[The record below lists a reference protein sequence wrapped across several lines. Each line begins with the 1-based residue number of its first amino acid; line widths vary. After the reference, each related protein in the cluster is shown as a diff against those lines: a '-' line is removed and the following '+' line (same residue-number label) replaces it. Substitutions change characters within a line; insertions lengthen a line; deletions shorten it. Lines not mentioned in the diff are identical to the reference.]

1 MKQKS
6 KIKQLMGTAL
16 AAITAF
22 VIAAGI
28 NGNITTVKA
37 DETSKTIKYNAE
49 GFEVKDI
56 DASDLEVINEY
67 FGTSFTGLNVFTE
80 NSSIEVDAERSTLTL
95 DDIKTCGAIGYSLS
109 RDEAG
114 KLVITKANNGS
125 IIGINPPMYYGSFN
139 KGFGYNELFAV
150 NGSSKLGTTRHFQ
163 KIAFSKAY
171 GCKDDEGC
179 YIDKSMDLKST
190 TKVDFTYMNI
200 TCVDG
205 AGDGDALLFMPD
217 YMVDKTV
224 LKFADNSEVK
234 PDDNYTVNV
243 DKSMTAEEFNDVLAK
258 NATKDVIIKTD
269 NGVTF
274 TFAKGT
280 MNKVDGV
287 SAYDFTTQ
295 IVSDFENA
303 DIVKAVVKNDGFVS
317 QIKFNYSGNL
327 PAKAQIT
334 IPVGTDYAGQTLQY
348 SLVNDDNTLTL
359 IQNVVVGQNGYVTV
373 SQDHCSTYVLTK
385 ASEVKEGES
394 TQAPTENEDVQAP
407 TENEDVQ
414 APQTSDNSAVVMIS
428 LLAVVSLMGM
438 VVFGKKRVL

>member
-1 MKQKS
+1 MKQKN

-22 VIAAGI
+22 VMAAGI

-37 DETSKTIKYNAE
+37 DEISKIIKYNAE

-56 DASDLEVINEY
+56 DACDLEVINEY
-67 FGTSFTGLNVFTE
+67 FGTSFTGLNVFSE
-80 NSSIEVDAERSTLTL
+80 NSSIEVDEERSTLTL

-139 KGFGYNELFAV
+139 KGFEYDELFAV
-150 NGSSKLGTTRHFQ
+150 NGSSKLGT
-163 KIAFSKAY
+163 KAY
-171 GCKDDEGC
+171 GCKDDEGY
-179 YIDKSMDLKST
+179 YIDKSMDLQST
-190 TKVDFTYMNI
+190 TKVDFTYMYI

-205 AGDGDALLFMPD
+205 VGDGDALLFMPD

-234 PDDNYTVNV
+234 PDNNYTVNV

-407 TENEDVQ
+407 
-414 APQTSDNSAVVMIS
+414 QTSDNSAVVMIS

>member
-1 MKQKS
+1 MKQKN

-22 VIAAGI
+22 VMAAGI

-37 DETSKTIKYNAE
+37 DEISKTIKYNAE

-56 DASDLEVINEY
+56 DACDLEVINEY
-67 FGTSFTGLNVFTE
+67 FGTSFTGLNVFSE
-80 NSSIEVDAERSTLTL
+80 NSSIEVDEERSTLTL

-125 IIGINPPMYYGSFN
+125 IRGINPSMYYGSFN
-139 KGFGYNELFAV
+139 KGFEYDELFAV

-163 KIAFSKAY
+163 KIVFSKAY
-171 GCKDDEGC
+171 GCKDDEGY
-179 YIDKSMDLKST
+179 YIDKSMDLQST
-190 TKVDFTYMNI
+190 TKVDFTYMYI

-205 AGDGDALLFMPD
+205 VGDGDALLFMPD

-234 PDDNYTVNV
+234 PDNNYTVNV

-258 NATKDVIIKTD
+258 NVTKDVIIKTD

-295 IVSDFENA
+295 IVSDYGNA
-303 DIVKAVVKNDGFVS
+303 DIAKAVVENDSFVS

-327 PAKAQIT
+327 PAKAQIR
-334 IPVGTDYAGQTLQY
+334 IPVGTDYA
-348 SLVNDDNTLTL
+348 
-359 IQNVVVGQNGYVTV
+359 
-373 SQDHCSTYVLTK
+373 
-385 ASEVKEGES
+385 
-394 TQAPTENEDVQAP
+394 
-407 TENEDVQ
+407 
-414 APQTSDNSAVVMIS
+414 
-428 LLAVVSLMGM
+428 
-438 VVFGKKRVL
+438 

>member
-1 MKQKS
+1 MKQKN
-6 KIKQLMGTAL
+6 KIKQLMVTAF
-16 AAITAF
+16 AAVTAF
-22 VIAAGI
+22 VMAAGI

-37 DETSKTIKYNAE
+37 DETPKTINYNAE
-49 GFEVKDI
+49 GFEIRDI
-56 DASDLEVINEY
+56 DAADLEVINEY

-80 NSSIEVDAERSTLTL
+80 KSSIEVDAKSSTLTP

-109 RDEAG
+109 RDDAG

-125 IIGINPPMYYGSFN
+125 IIGINPSMYYGNFN
-139 KGFGYNELFAV
+139 KAFGYDELFAV

-171 GCKDDEGC
+171 GCKDDEGY

-190 TKVDFTYMNI
+190 TKVDFTYMYI

-224 LKFADNSEVK
+224 LKFADDSEVK

-243 DKSMTAEEFNDVLAK
+243 DKPMTAEEFNAVLDE
-258 NATKDVIIKTD
+258 NSTKDVIIKTD

-274 TFAKGT
+274 TFAKAT

-295 IVSDFENA
+295 IVSDYENA
-303 DIVKAVVKNDGFVS
+303 DIVKSIVKNDSFVS

-327 PAKAQIT
+327 PAKAQIR

-359 IQNVVVGQNGYVTV
+359 IQDVVVGQNGYVTV

-385 ASEVKEGES
+385 AAEVKEGEG
-394 TQAPTENEDVQAP
+394 TQAT

-414 APQTSDNSAVVMIS
+414 APQTSDNSAVVMVS
-428 LLAVVSLMGM
+428 LIAVVSLMGM
-438 VVFGKKRVL
+438 VVFGKKRAL

>member
-1 MKQKS
+1 MKQKN

-22 VIAAGI
+22 VMAAGI

-37 DETSKTIKYNAE
+37 DEISKTIKYNAE

-56 DASDLEVINEY
+56 DACDLEVINEY
-67 FGTSFTGLNVFTE
+67 FGTSFTGLNVFSE
-80 NSSIEVDAERSTLTL
+80 NSSIEVDEERSTLTL

-125 IIGINPPMYYGSFN
+125 IIGINPPMYYGNFN
-139 KGFGYNELFAV
+139 KGFGYDELFAV

-163 KIAFSKAY
+163 KIVFSKAY
-171 GCKDDEGC
+171 GCKDDEGY

-190 TKVDFTYMNI
+190 TKVDFTYMYI

-234 PDDNYTVNV
+234 PDNNYTVNV

-258 NATKDVIIKTD
+258 NVTKDVIIKTD

-287 SAYDFTTQ
+287 SAYDFITQ
-295 IVSDFENA
+295 IVSDYGNA
-303 DIVKAVVKNDGFVS
+303 DIAKAVVENDSFVS

-327 PAKAQIT
+327 PAKAQIR
-334 IPVGTDYAGQTLQY
+334 IPVGTDYAGQPLQY
-348 SLVNDDNTLTL
+348 LLVNDDNTLTFAC
-359 IQNVVVGQNGYVTV
+359 V
-373 SQDHCSTYVLTK
+373 
-385 ASEVKEGES
+385 
-394 TQAPTENEDVQAP
+394 
-407 TENEDVQ
+407 
-414 APQTSDNSAVVMIS
+414 
-428 LLAVVSLMGM
+428 
-438 VVFGKKRVL
+438 